1 VEGNWAPEE
10 WVGRKVKVGIRT
22 PKGGL
27 YWTLG
32 WLQNVTDDEIGIST
46 THPLDKP
53 TPRSY
58 PRASV
63 ESIRPLHDD
72 VTGHR

>member
-1 VEGNWAPEE
+1 MPEE
-10 WVGRKVKVGIRT
+10 WVGRRVKVGIRT

-32 WLQNVTDDEIGIST
+32 WLQEVTDDGVTLST
-46 THPLDKP
+46 TDPLDKV

-58 PRASV
+58 PWPSV
-63 ESIRPLHDD
+63 EDVRLLRDD
-72 VTGHR
+72 AWRRR